1 MLAFQSE
8 DWLHSGDFQVT
19 EGILSRMVRAL
30 VLAGLW
36 TGMSALA
43 QQSEPL
49 TISFSDALQR
59 ARQYGVDLQAANIA
73 TLLARED
80 RIQAKAALLP
90 NVQYFNQFIYTQP
103 NGTPTGVFVSN
114 DGPHVYNSQAQVHE
128 DLSLAHRAAYRQ
140 ALAAEALAK
149 AKADLVG
156 RGLVSTLVQDY
167 YSFVAVERHLAN
179 AQRSL
184 ADARAFLDITQKQE
198 RGGEA
203 AHADVVKAQLQVQ
216 QRERDVSDAQLAI
229 EKARLTLAVLLFP
242 DFQQN
247 FRVVDDLDNVA
258 TLPSLPEV
266 QQLAAAYSPE
276 VRAAQAGLRQENAG
290 VSVARAAYLP
300 SFSWD
305 YFFGINANQVAIY
318 NRDHLNNLGS
328 VAQATLNIPVWTW
341 GATES
346 KVRQAQ
352 LRVQQAQ
359 LEVSLAQREL
369 LANLNSSYAEAQTA
383 SSQLASLQS
392 SATLAAESLRLTTL
406 RYEAGEATA
415 LEVVDAQNTL
425 AQARLAQD
433 DGLARYRV
441 ALAMIQSLT
450 GTL

>member
-1 MLAFQSE
+1 
-8 DWLHSGDFQVT
+8 
-19 EGILSRMVRAL
+19 
-30 VLAGLW
+30 
-36 TGMSALA
+36 
-43 QQSEPL
+43 
-49 TISFSDALQR
+49 
-59 ARQYGVDLQAANIA
+59 
-73 TLLARED
+73 
-80 RIQAKAALLP
+80 
-90 NVQYFNQFIYTQP
+90 
-103 NGTPTGVFVSN
+103 
-114 DGPHVYNSQAQVHE
+114 
-128 DLSLAHRAAYRQ
+128 
-140 ALAAEALAK
+140 LAAEALAK

>member
-1 MLAFQSE
+1 M
-8 DWLHSGDFQVT
+8 
-19 EGILSRMVRAL
+19 LSRMVRAL
-30 VLAGLW
+30 VLASLW
-36 TGMSALA
+36 ASLGFFA
-43 QQSEPL
+43 QQSFAQQTEPL
-49 TISFSDALQR
+49 TISFTEALQR
-59 ARQYGVDLQAANIA
+59 ARQYGVDLQSANIA

-103 NGTPTGVFVSN
+103 NETLTGVFVSN

-128 DLSLAHRAAYRQ
+128 DLSWAHRAAYRQ
-140 ALAAEALAK
+140 AQAAEAFAK

-156 RGLVSTLVQDY
+156 RGLASTVVQDY
-167 YSFVAVERHLAN
+167 YSMVTAQRHLTN

-184 ADARAFLDITQKQE
+184 ADATAFLDITQKQE

-216 QRERDVSDAQLAI
+216 QRQRDVSDAQLAI

-247 FRVVDDLDNVA
+247 FRVVDDLDSI
-258 TLPSLPEV
+258 TPLPGLPEV
-266 QQLAAAYSPE
+266 QQVASTYSPE

-290 VSVARAAYLP
+290 ISVARAAYLP

-305 YFFGINANQVAIY
+305 YFFGIDANQVAIY

-352 LRVQQAQ
+352 LRAQQAQ
-359 LEVSLAQREL
+359 LEVSLAQRAIACQSEL
-369 LANLNSSYAEAQTA
+369 VLRRSANG
-383 SSQLASLQS
+383 QLA
-392 SATLAAESLRLTTL
+392 AGIAPKFGHAGGRELAAYAAS
-406 RYEAGEATA
+406 
-415 LEVVDAQNTL
+415 V
-425 AQARLAQD
+425 
-433 DGLARYRV
+433 
-441 ALAMIQSLT
+441 
-450 GTL
+450 